1 MDFRSR
7 DIEGDSILY
16 VLIRLGTVEGRM
28 SFILYPYYCRLDRI
42 ELGVPKGGVPTKLYM
57 IVSPTKPLFPFG
69 QHVLSYNTQSHLL
82 LHCKVKSETCCR
94 GIDRMNEHRPTL
106 HPMYI

>member
-1 MDFRSR
+1 VDFRSR

-16 VLIRLGTVEGRM
+16 VFIRLGTVEGRM

-57 IVSPTKPLFPFG
+57 IVSPTKPLFPFWAAC
-69 QHVLSYNTQSHLL
+69 VIL
-82 LHCKVKSETCCR
+82 
-94 GIDRMNEHRPTL
+94 
-106 HPMYI
+106 